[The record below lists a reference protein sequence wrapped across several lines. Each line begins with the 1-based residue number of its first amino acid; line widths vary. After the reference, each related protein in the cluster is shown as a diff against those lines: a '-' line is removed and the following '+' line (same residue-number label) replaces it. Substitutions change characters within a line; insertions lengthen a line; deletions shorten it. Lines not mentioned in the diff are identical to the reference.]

1 MKECDTLGV
10 KTYYDP
16 SCIFSESQDPKPP
29 RIYAPAV
36 TYDHRTRRR
45 EEELYGPRSV
55 SEKQSSVGCAVASW
69 RSYEIRVSPRVIM

>member
-1 MKECDTLGV
+1 MTPRAYFQRV
-10 KTYYDP
+10 KTP
-16 SCIFSESQDPKPP
+16 NPP

-36 TYDHRTRRR
+36 TCADHGTRRR

-69 RSYEIRVSPRVIM
+69 RSYETRVSPRVIM